1 MTPVFRHSSDTTTHQ
16 SFFLSTEATAAV
28 AYSSQAVPL
37 RDIRSVALSA
47 EASSTWKSMINGFFS
62 RATDV
67 IAHYVY
73 NR

>member
-28 AYSSQAVPL
+28 AYSSVPL